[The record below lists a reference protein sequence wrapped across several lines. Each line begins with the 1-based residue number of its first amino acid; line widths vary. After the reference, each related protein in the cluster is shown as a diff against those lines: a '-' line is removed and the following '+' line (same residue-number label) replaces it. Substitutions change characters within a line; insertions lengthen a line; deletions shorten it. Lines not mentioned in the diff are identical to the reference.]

1 MIVLISFDNIYLRCN
16 RVALI
21 LVGIAK
27 KNEEVNM
34 QCSVQK
40 KSLGFLRILSLFVIF
55 LFCFVLY
62 VFVLLFFCYIYIYI
76 FETYCH
82 IFMIINSKIGH
93 DILKIF
99 YSKTGQTA
107 HCIAHYTA
115 YVTAKLICGV
125 MMVLAKLHRK
135 V

>member
-1 MIVLISFDNIYLRCN
+1 
-16 RVALI
+16 
-21 LVGIAK
+21 
-27 KNEEVNM
+27 
-34 QCSVQK
+34 
-40 KSLGFLRILSLFVIF
+40 
-55 LFCFVLY
+55 
-62 VFVLLFFCYIYIYI
+62 
-76 FETYCH
+76 
-82 IFMIINSKIGH
+82 MIINSKIGH

>member
-1 MIVLISFDNIYLRCN
+1 
-16 RVALI
+16 
-21 LVGIAK
+21 
-27 KNEEVNM
+27 
-34 QCSVQK
+34 
-40 KSLGFLRILSLFVIF
+40 
-55 LFCFVLY
+55 
-62 VFVLLFFCYIYIYI
+62 
-76 FETYCH
+76 
-82 IFMIINSKIGH
+82 MIINNKIGH

-107 HCIAHYTA
+107 HCIAHCTA